1 MAGANG
7 TSPDR
12 VTLLEPLVAEPE
24 RFTLFAA
31 LRLLEQVF
39 ASHPRFGE
47 ARKAADEPVRLGQGP
62 TLAFAPTDV
71 TSFDTGGDG
80 LPSLEQY
87 SFGVFGPNGALP
99 QHLTEQAFEWR
110 HHREDSTLV
119 DFLNTF
125 QHRLIA
131 LFYRAW
137 ANADPA
143 TNLDRPASD
152 RFATYVGALLGLG
165 TESARDRDA
174 VRDYAKLQR
183 VGLFAPQVRSA
194 EGLQQILADY
204 FDLPVTVHQFVG
216 DWMQVPESGYC
227 RLGSDPS
234 VAALGRTATLGAS
247 SWQCQHKFEIA
258 LGPLTRAT
266 FNAFLPGSAGVKELY
281 SIVRL
286 YTNDEWTWQLR
297 LLLADVEVPGVWL
310 GGQARAG
317 WTTWLGGRRTTVD
330 DVVLQ
335 EPMLR
340 LSCARTAAPR
350 TQTINT
356 DNLEALH
363 G

>member
-7 TSPDR
+7 TPPDHLR
-12 VTLLEPLVAEPE
+12 LLEPLAAEPE

-39 ASHPRFGE
+39 ANGPRLGE
-47 ARKAADEPVRLGQGP
+47 ARKAADEAVRLGQGP

-71 TSFDTGGDG
+71 SAFETGE
-80 LPSLEQY
+80 PARLEQY

-99 QHLTEQAFEWR
+99 LHLTEQAYEGR
-110 HHREDSTLV
+110 RHREDSTLV

-143 TNLDRPASD
+143 TSLDRPASD
-152 RFATYVGALLGLG
+152 HFRTYVGALLGLG
-165 TESARDRDA
+165 FDSARDADA
-174 VRDYAKLQR
+174 VRDYAKLNR
-183 VGLFAPQVRSA
+183 VGLFGPQVRSA
-194 EGLQQILADY
+194 EGLRQILADY
-204 FDLPVTVHQFVG
+204 FDLPVAIRQFVG
-216 DWMQVPESGYC
+216 DWMDVPEQTYC
-227 RLGSDPS
+227 RLGADES
-234 VAALGRTATLGAS
+234 VAGLGRTATLGAS

-266 FNAFLPGSAGVKELY
+266 FNDFLPGSAGVKELY
-281 SIVRL
+281 ALVRL

-297 LLLADVEVPGVWL
+297 LLLSDIEVPGVWL
-310 GGQARAG
+310 GGQARLG
-317 WTTWLGGRRTTVD
+317 WTTWVGGRRTTVD

-335 EPMLR
+335 EKTMH
-340 LSCARTAAPR
+340 
-350 TQTINT
+350 T

>member
-7 TSPDR
+7 TPSDR
-12 VTLLEPLVAEPE
+12 LKPLGALVAEPE

-31 LRLLEQVF
+31 LRLLEQSF
-39 ASHPRFGE
+39 ASHPRLGE
-47 ARKAADEPVRLGQGP
+47 ARKAADEPVRLGQAP
-62 TLAFAPTDV
+62 TLAFAPSQV
-71 TSFDTGGDG
+71 SAFEAGSGE
-80 LPSLEQY
+80 PARLEQY

-99 QHLTEQAFEWR
+99 LHLTEQAYEGR
-110 HHREDSTLV
+110 RQREDATLV

-143 TNLDRPASD
+143 TSLDRPASD
-152 RFATYVGALLGLG
+152 RFAGYVGALIGLAP
-165 TESARDRDA
+165 ESARNRDA
-174 VRDYAKLQR
+174 VRDYAKLHR
-183 VGLFAPQVRSA
+183 AGHFAAQVRSA
-194 EGLQQILADY
+194 EGLQQTLADY
-204 FDLPVTVHQFVG
+204 FRLPVAVRQFVG
-216 DWMQVPESGYC
+216 DWMNVPAEAYC
-227 RLGSDPS
+227 RLGAGES

-258 LGPLTRAT
+258 LGPLTRAA
-266 FNAFLPGSAGVKELY
+266 FNDLLPGSRGVRELY
-281 SIVRL
+281 ALVRL

-297 LLLADVEVPGVWL
+297 LLLSDVEVPGVWL
-310 GGQARAG
+310 GGQAQLG

-340 LSCARTAAPR
+340 PPTRSECNMSARTEDR
-350 TQTINT
+350 ENIGN
-356 DNLEALH
+356 
-363 G
+363 